1 MPADMP
7 TEMSRYLQPDVL
19 AKIGGLEFR
28 ARQVVEGFISGM
40 HRSPYHGFSVEFAQ
54 HREYVPGDDLRHL
67 DWRVYGKSD
76 RYYVKQYEEETNLR
90 AHLLVDC
97 SSSMSYPEHRAAGG
111 RLNKF
116 EYAATLAASLAYLL
130 IHQQDAVGLLLFD
143 NEIRSHLPPSSNH
156 AQLQSILAQLEQAR
170 LERPTQTRALFT
182 QLAGELPRRSVAILI
197 SDLLSDV
204 EEVVRGIETLRH
216 GNHEII
222 VMHVLDRDEREFP
235 FQDNTLF
242 EGLEAP
248 ELAVTADPQ
257 SLRREYLSVLA
268 NFVDR
273 IRSTCTNSRIDYVGL
288 STADPLDVAL
298 RRYLAQRSHLIK
310 ARA

>member
-1 MPADMP
+1 MPNAAQRFLRP
-7 TEMSRYLQPDVL
+7 EVL

-28 ARQVVEGFISGM
+28 ARQVVEGFIGGM
-40 HRSPYHGFSVEFAQ
+40 HRSPYHGYSVEFAE

-90 AHLLVDC
+90 AHVLLDC
-97 SSSMSYPEHRAAGG
+97 SSSMRYPEHATSTG
-111 RLNKF
+111 RMTKF
-116 EYAATLAASLAYLL
+116 EYAATVAASLAYLL
-130 IHQQDAVGLLLFD
+130 IHQQDAVGLMLFD
-143 NEIRSHLPPSSNH
+143 DDLRSHLPPSSNH
-156 AQLQSILAQLEQAR
+156 AHLQAILAQLERAR

-182 QLAGELPRRSVAILI
+182 KLAGQLPRRSIAILI

-204 EEVVRGIETLRH
+204 EEVVEGIEMLRH
-216 GNHEII
+216 GNHEVI
-222 VMHVLDRDEREFP
+222 VLHVLDHDEREFP

-248 ELAVTADPQ
+248 DLAVTADPQ
-257 SLRREYLSVLA
+257 SLRSEYLSVLGA
-268 NFVDR
+268 FIER
-273 IRSTCTNSRIDYVGL
+273 IRTACTNSRIDYVGL

-298 RRYLAQRSHLIK
+298 RRYLAQRAHLIK

>member
-1 MPADMP
+1 MP
-7 TEMSRYLQPDVL
+7 TEKNRFLQPDVL

-40 HRSPYHGFSVEFAQ
+40 HSSPYHGFSVEFAQ

-76 RYYVKQYEEETNLR
+76 RYYIKQYEEETNLR
-90 AHLLVDC
+90 AHLLLDC
-97 SSSMSYPEHRAAGG
+97 SSSMSYPEHASTTG
-111 RLNKF
+111 RMNKF

-130 IHQQDAVGLLLFD
+130 IHQQDAVGLMLFD
-143 NEIRSHLPPSSNH
+143 DDIRAHLPASSNH
-156 AQLQSILAQLEQAR
+156 AHLQTILAQLEQAR
-170 LERPTQTRALFT
+170 LERPTQNRALFT
-182 QLAGELPRRSVAILI
+182 QLASQLPRRSIVILI
-197 SDLLSDV
+197 SDLLADV
-204 EEVVRGIETLRH
+204 EEVIQGIETLRH
-216 GNHEII
+216 GHHEVI
-222 VMHVLDRDEREFP
+222 VLHVLDRDEREFP

-248 ELAVTADPQ
+248 DLSLTADPQ
-257 SLRREYLSVLA
+257 SLRSEYLSVLA
-268 NFVDR
+268 AFIDR
-273 IRSTCTNSRIDYVGL
+273 IRTACTNSRIDYVGL

>member
-1 MPADMP
+1 MPNTAQRFLRP
-7 TEMSRYLQPDVL
+7 EVL

-28 ARQVVEGFISGM
+28 ARQVVEGFIGGM
-40 HRSPYHGFSVEFAQ
+40 HRSPYHGYSVEFAE

-90 AHLLVDC
+90 AHVLLDC
-97 SSSMSYPEHRAAGG
+97 SSSMRYPEHATSTG
-111 RLNKF
+111 RMNKF
-116 EYAATLAASLAYLL
+116 EYGATLAASLAYLL
-130 IHQQDAVGLLLFD
+130 IHQQDAVGLMLFD
-143 NEIRSHLPPSSNH
+143 DDIQSHLPPSSNH
-156 AQLQSILAQLEQAR
+156 AHLQAILAQLEQAR

-182 QLAGELPRRSVAILI
+182 KLAGQLPRRSIAILI

-204 EEVVRGIETLRH
+204 EEVVEGIEMLRH
-216 GNHEII
+216 GNHEVI
-222 VMHVLDRDEREFP
+222 VLHVLDHDEREFP

-248 ELAVTADPQ
+248 DLAVTADPQ
-257 SLRREYLSVLA
+257 SLRSEYLSVLGA
-268 NFVDR
+268 FIER
-273 IRSTCTNSRIDYVGL
+273 IRTACTNSRIDYVGL